1 MKKTALIILDGWG
14 HGKNNDSN
22 AIYRA
27 NTPFIDSL
35 YKKFPNSEL
44 ITHGEMVGLP
54 KDQMGNSEVGHMN
67 IGAGRI
73 VNQDLLRINKDIKK
87 GDFKTNPTLLEA
99 IDNAKKN
106 NKTIHISASYL
117 MAVYIHISITYI
129 IYVT

>member
-14 HGKNNDSN
+14 HGETNNSN

-54 KDQMGNSEVGHMN
+54 KEQMGNSRSWTHEHRSWKN
-67 IGAGRI
+67 CKSRSSK
-73 VNQDLLRINKDIKK
+73 NK
-87 GDFKTNPTLLEA
+87 
-99 IDNAKKN
+99 
-106 NKTIHISASYL
+106 
-117 MAVYIHISITYI
+117 
-129 IYVT
+129 